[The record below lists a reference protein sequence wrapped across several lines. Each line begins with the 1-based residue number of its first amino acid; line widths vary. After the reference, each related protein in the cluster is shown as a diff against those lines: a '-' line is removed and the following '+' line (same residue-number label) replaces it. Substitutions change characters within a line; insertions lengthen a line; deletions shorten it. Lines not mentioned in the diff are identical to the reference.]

1 MSEKRLDATFMIQY
15 GNKVVD
21 VEWVIKL
28 IQYGN
33 RVVDVEWVIKLN
45 KQGVSEKSI
54 VKLLKLIII
63 GTVNLLI
70 WVLFRKPSCIFY
82 KCQKKFN

>member
-1 MSEKRLDATFMIQY
+1 MIQY

-45 KQGVSEKSI
+45 KEDVSEKSI
-54 VKLLKLIII
+54 VKLWELIII
-63 GTVNLLI
+63 GIVNLLI
-70 WVLFRKPSCIFY
+70 
-82 KCQKKFN
+82 

>member
-21 VEWVIKL
+21 VKWVIKL

-33 RVVDVEWVIKLN
+33 KVVDVERVIKLN
-45 KQGVSEKSI
+45 KQGVSEKSL
-54 VKLLKLIII
+54 VKLLKLIIL
-63 GTVNLLI
+63 GTVNLLM
-70 WVLFRKPSCIFY
+70 
-82 KCQKKFN
+82 